1 MDNLPSIPISIFIET
16 IKYKIEM
23 GTTEFII
30 ALLSAV
36 GISNV
41 ITFFLTKKK
50 YITEVD
56 SQQIKNVEDSFEL
69 YKKIMTDAIK
79 VQDDKIA
86 ILQKENERLM
96 NQVNQ
101 LQMQMINLVGNIH
114 ANPAI
119 PTGIISHDS
128 IKGISNP
135 EDK

>member
-69 YKKIMTDAIK
+69 YKKIMTAAIK

-86 ILQKENERLM
+86 
-96 NQVNQ
+96 
-101 LQMQMINLVGNIH
+101 NL
-114 ANPAI
+114 
-119 PTGIISHDS
+119 
-128 IKGISNP
+128 
-135 EDK
+135 

>member
-1 MDNLPSIPISIFIET
+1 MTL
-16 IKYKIEM
+16 
-23 GTTEFII
+23 EFII
-30 ALLSAV
+30 TL
-36 GISNV
+36 ISTLGVSNI

-50 YITEVD
+50 YLTEVD

-69 YKKIMTDAIK
+69 YKKIMTEAIK

-86 ILQKENERLM
+86 ILQRENERLM

-119 PTGIISHDS
+119 PTGIVSPDLL
-128 IKGISNP
+128 KGTSNP
-135 EDK
+135 EGK

>member
-1 MDNLPSIPISIFIET
+1 
-16 IKYKIEM
+16 M

-41 ITFFLTKKK
+41 ITFFLTKRK

-69 YKKIMTDAIK
+69 YKKIMTDALK
-79 VQDDKIA
+79 AQDDKIA
-86 ILQKENERLM
+86 TLQKENDSLRY
-96 NQVNQ
+96 QVNQ
-101 LQMQMINLVGNIH
+101 VQDMMIKLVAGIH

-119 PTGIISHDS
+119 PTLTPT
-128 IKGISNP
+128 P
-135 EDK
+135 EMLKDFNVTCESK

>member
-1 MDNLPSIPISIFIET
+1 MDNLSSIPISIFIET

-119 PTGIISHDS
+119 PTGIVSPDLL
-128 IKGISNP
+128 KGISNP
-135 EDK
+135 EGK

>member
-1 MDNLPSIPISIFIET
+1 
-16 IKYKIEM
+16 M

-30 ALLSAV
+30 ALLSVV

-41 ITFFLTKKK
+41 ITFFLTKRK

-69 YKKIMTDAIK
+69 YKKIMTDA
-79 VQDDKIA
+79 VRSQDDKIA
-86 ILQKENERLM
+86 LLQKENDSLRA
-96 NQVNQ
+96 QVNQ

-119 PTGIISHDS
+119 PTLTPHPDT
-128 IKGISNP
+128 IKDFNVTCES
-135 EDK
+135 K